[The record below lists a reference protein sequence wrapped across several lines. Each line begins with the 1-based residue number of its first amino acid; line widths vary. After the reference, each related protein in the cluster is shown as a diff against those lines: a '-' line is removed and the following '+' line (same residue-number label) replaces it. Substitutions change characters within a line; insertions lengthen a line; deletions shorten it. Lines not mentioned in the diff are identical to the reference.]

1 MTGANPAP
9 TVGVVVATNRH
20 GPYLAEALASVAA
33 QTYPAIDLVVVD
45 DGSPDPQAVRR
56 TAAAAGARSLRL
68 EPSGVSAARNAGVD
82 HVAGE
87 LLVFLDDDD
96 RWHPERIARQVD
108 ALRARPDAVVS
119 YCGMR
124 SIDPEGR
131 EIAPADQRQ
140 VADEHEVLRLR
151 TGIVAP
157 NVMVRRSAFDAVG
170 RLDPALRYGEDLDLV
185 LRLALAGPFVFVP
198 GPLVDYRAHASNVTR
213 DYRPLALGVGAVLRA
228 HQARAAA
235 AGRDDL
241 VADLRE
247 SLDAHARWIA
257 WSCVRSVRRELAER
271 RWGAAVG
278 DLAWTA
284 AHAPTAPAA
293 WARSRVDRARASRTE
308 RSAP

>member
-1 MTGANPAP
+1 MTTTSGP

-20 GPYLAEALASVAA
+20 GPFLAEALASVAA

-45 DGSPDPQAVRR
+45 DGSPEPEAVRR
-56 TAAAAGARSLRL
+56 TAQAAGARCLRL

-82 HVAGE
+82 LVDGE

-108 ALRARPDAVVS
+108 ALLARPEAVLS

-124 SIDPEGR
+124 TIDVVGR
-131 EIAPADQRQ
+131 ELAPADQRQ
-140 VADEHEVLRLR
+140 LADEHEVLRRR

-157 NVMVRRSAFDAVG
+157 NIMVRRSAFDGVG
-170 RLDPALRYGEDLDLV
+170 RFDRAVRYGEDLDLV

-198 GPLVDYRAHASNVTR
+198 GALVDYRAHASNVTR
-213 DYRPLALGVGAVLRA
+213 DYRRLALGVGAVLHA
-228 HQARAAA
+228 HRDSAAA

-257 WSCVRSVRRELAER
+257 WSCLRSVRREVAER
-271 RWGAAVG
+271 RWRAAAG

-293 WARSRVDRARASRTE
+293 WVRGRLARARASRADRGT
-308 RSAP
+308 P